1 MRLRDKVA
9 IITGA
14 GSGMGEATAIRFAE
28 EGARLVL
35 NDLRPELLDAL
46 VERLD
51 GSSCVAVPG
60 DVSSEETAQALA
72 EVASRAYQGADIL
85 VNNAGIFLA
94 RDITDVTL
102 EQWNKLLAVNV
113 TSMILCCKHVLPL
126 MLARGSGS
134 IVNFSST
141 SAYVG
146 QEFEGR
152 STFEYNMTKA
162 AAKQLTTS
170 LATRYAADGIRVNSV
185 CPGLI
190 RTNLLVHM
198 DPERYSATE
207 DMSEKYA
214 DYVAATPLGRAA
226 DPSEVAAAVLFLAS
240 DDASFITGA
249 HLVVDGGYLAR

>member
-1 MRLRDKVA
+1 VTDLSGRRAVV
-9 IITGA
+9 TGGA
-14 GSGMGEATAIRFAE
+14 SGIGEACARALAASGAHVVIADLNGEAASRVAAELGGEAWQVDLGDTA
-28 EGARLVL
+28 
-35 NDLRPELLDAL
+35 
-46 VERLD
+46 
-51 GSSCVAVPG
+51 
-60 DVSSEETAQALA
+60 ALA
-72 EVASRAYQGADIL
+72 ELSLEADIL